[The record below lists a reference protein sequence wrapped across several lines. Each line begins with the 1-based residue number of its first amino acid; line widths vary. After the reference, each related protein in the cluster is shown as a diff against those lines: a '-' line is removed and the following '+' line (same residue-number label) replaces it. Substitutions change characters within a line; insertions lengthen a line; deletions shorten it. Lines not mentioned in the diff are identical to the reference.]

1 MNKPELHTTMG
12 EYYKYNVSENANN
25 RLPIICNHIYKIK
38 KQAKGKS
45 MLLREHTR
53 DEAVLKTML
62 GNYQHTRTTAASG
75 TGMPRVWKE
84 RRIQ

>member
-1 MNKPELHTTMG
+1 M
-12 EYYKYNVSENANN
+12 
-25 RLPIICNHIYKIK
+25 CNHIYKIK
-38 KQAKGKS
+38 NQAKVKR

-62 GNYQHTRTTAASG
+62 GSHQHTRTTAASG
-75 TGMPRVWKE
+75 AGMPRVWKE